1 MNETSRVLQTWAPQM
16 KDLRLGLV
24 PGSSCIRLG
33 TVLVLVLSLLPSL
46 YCDLGSVYYS
56 SYEIVIPKA
65 LTVEGREDPGEKAS
79 YVILMQGQKQ
89 LIRLQVKR
97 DYFVHNFPVF
107 SYHKGILGQEMPVIS
122 HDCHYEGYIEGVLGS
137 FVSVNACSGLR
148 GILIKEGKAY
158 GIEPMDSSKRF
169 EHVLYTVSH
178 QARVSCSVTSK
189 DSQEVSSS
197 RPQGTARLPAGLQAL
212 SYLWS
217 HTKYVEMFVVVN
229 NLQFQMWGGDVS
241 ETVQRVL
248 DVIALANSFTRG
260 INTEVVLAGMEIWTE
275 EDLVEVP
282 ADLQV
287 TLGNFNSWR
296 QEQLHHRVKHD
307 VAHMIVG
314 QRPEQGMGHAF
325 LDGACSSGFAAAVE
339 SLHHQDLLLSA
350 ALMAHELGH
359 NLGIQHDHSACICK
373 EKHFCLM
380 YENITKESGFSNCS
394 SDYFYQFLQE
404 HKGACLFNKPQR
416 KGRLRRAD
424 VCGNGVMEGDEQCDC
439 GNLCRNNPCCDQSCR
454 LKDKAQ
460 CSPGPCCNLSC
471 QFLPEGTNCR
481 PAQGVCDLPEY
492 CSGTSGE
499 CPANTYM
506 QDGTPCGLDFCV
518 DGECRSQSVHCQHL
532 FGPFAMAAPMQC
544 YIINEAGNRFGHCGP
559 PTSSNPNYIKCNDEN
574 KFCGKIMCT
583 GVEELPEIKPFQT
596 LIQIPHDQDFCWSMD
611 AYNTND
617 ISDDGDI
624 NFGTSCG
631 PNKVCMNY
639 SCTDSAV
646 FNYDCIPKDTCSGR
660 GVCNN
665 LKHCHC
671 EAGYAPPKCD
681 TEGNGGSEDSG
692 PPGNSRQ
699 EPEGSGSHTTIKPM
713 KHEKKL
719 DNMIISFF
727 ILFIILLAVLIISMC
742 VICRSPEEPT
752 KEGPEGAAE
761 KPPEEKT
768 EKKEEEREE
777 EKKEEKKEEK
787 EEEKKEEKE
796 EEKKEEKKEE
806 KE

>member
-24 PGSSCIRLG
+24 PGSSCVRLG

-97 DYFVHNFPVF
+97 DCFVHNFPVF

-275 EDLVEVP
+275 GDLVEVP

-296 QEQLHHRVKHD
+296 QEQLLHRVKHD
-307 VAHMIVG
+307 VAHMIVR

-350 ALMAHELGH
+350 ALMAHQLGH
-359 NLGIQHDHSACICK
+359 NLGIQHDHLACICK

-416 KGRLRRAD
+416 KGRLRRD
-424 VCGNGVMEGDEQCDC
+424 SYCGNGVVEGDEQCDC
-439 GNLCRNNPCCDQSCR
+439 GSACYSDPCCDQTCSLRSSADCSGGLCCSGCQLRKKGFLCR
-454 LKDKAQ
+454 SAL
-460 CSPGPCCNLSC
+460 G
-471 QFLPEGTNCR
+471 E
-481 PAQGVCDLPEY
+481 CDLPEY
-492 CSGTSGE
+492 CNGTSAE
-499 CPANTYM
+499 CPADSYK
-506 QDGTPCGLDFCV
+506 QDGTSCDRFHYCV
-518 DGECRSQSVHCQHL
+518 GGRCRSPDNQC
-532 FGPFAMAAPMQC
+532 MAIYGHTARSAPENC
-544 YIINEAGNRFGHCGP
+544 YISINSKGDRFGNCGHP
-559 PTSSNPNYIKCNDEN
+559 ASPASRYVKCFDDNI
-574 KFCGKIMCT
+574 FCGKMVCT
-583 GVEELPEIKPFQT
+583 NIRQLPSIKPHQT
-596 LIQIPHDQDFCWSMD
+596 LMQIPYEGDFCWSMD
-611 AYNTND
+611 AYNTTD
-617 ISDDGDI
+617 VPDDGDVPS
-624 NFGTSCG
+624 GTPCA

-639 SCTDSAV
+639 SCTDSAGL
-646 FNYDCIPKDTCSGR
+646 NYDCKPVEMCSGR

-665 LKHCHC
+665 LRHCHC
-671 EAGYAPPKCD
+671 EAGYAPPDCRAP
-681 TEGNGGSEDSG
+681 GNGGSVDSG
-692 PPGNSRQ
+692 PPGQPTDKYPS
-699 EPEGSGSHTTIKPM
+699 EGKGKSYSVDHGHFGRVGENTTESKTIGKVLYVFP
-713 KHEKKL
+713 
-719 DNMIISFF
+719 
-727 ILFIILLAVLIISMC
+727 LFLLALLVCLIVGCSHQARKDC
-742 VICRSPEEPT
+742 SQCSEDALEET
-752 KEGPEGAAE
+752 
-761 KPPEEKT
+761 EEAVAQ
-768 EKKEEEREE
+768 EEEGRRKNKPEAE
-777 EKKEEKKEEK
+777 TIGSDRKKSNPANT
-787 EEEKKEEKE
+787 
-796 EEKKEEKKEE
+796 
-806 KE
+806 